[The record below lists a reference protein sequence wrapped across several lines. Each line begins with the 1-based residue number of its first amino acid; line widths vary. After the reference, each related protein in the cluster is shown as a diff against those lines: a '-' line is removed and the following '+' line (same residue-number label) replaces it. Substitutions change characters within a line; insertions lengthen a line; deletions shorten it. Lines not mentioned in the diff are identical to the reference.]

1 MNHFIQKKV
10 LTQCLLISL
19 LMIHGTQAHTQ
30 EDLEKSNSENSR
42 RASIEEQLKQATA
55 SRGNANSSEDS
66 ESKPTIKMED
76 GEVVI
81 ERDGVETVMDPDD
94 VTPSPVTRAADPDIE
109 EVVIIG
115 IQRALQ
121 GALEEKRQTT
131 NLTDVIN
138 AEDIGKLPDENVA
151 EVLENIPGVQITRE
165 GGIGAAVSIRGSDEN
180 RVEINGRG
188 TLSDSDLSLIHI

>member
-10 LTQCLLISL
+10 LTKCLLISL

-30 EDLEKSNSENSR
+30 EALEKSNSENSG

-55 SRGNANSSEDS
+55 SKSKTNSSEDS
-66 ESKPTIKMED
+66 ESKPTIKIED

-115 IQRALQ
+115 IPVSY
-121 GALEEKRQTT
+121 TH
-131 NLTDVIN
+131 LT
-138 AEDIGKLPDENVA
+138 LPTKA
-151 EVLENIPGVQITRE
+151 
-165 GGIGAAVSIRGSDEN
+165 
-180 RVEINGRG
+180 
-188 TLSDSDLSLIHI
+188 